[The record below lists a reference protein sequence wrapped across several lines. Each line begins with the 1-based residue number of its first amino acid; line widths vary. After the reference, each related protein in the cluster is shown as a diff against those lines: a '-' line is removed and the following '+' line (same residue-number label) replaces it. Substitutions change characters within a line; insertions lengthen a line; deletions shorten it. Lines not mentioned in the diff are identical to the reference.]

1 MTDKNN
7 EPNILLVEDDADLRH
22 LLQRNL
28 SMEGY
33 AITGVGSAI
42 ECYQSLA
49 ENEFDIAII
58 DIGLPDQ
65 SGLAVTEYL
74 REKTKLSIIILTAK
88 GSAEDRVTGYEK
100 GADLYLVK
108 PVNIRELTF
117 AIKNLYS
124 RMEEKHGS
132 TQKQLFE
139 SWVFDK
145 VNWTLKAPH
154 GTVHQLSSKEL
165 LFMNLL
171 LEKPGEQVSR
181 SSILEHLD
189 YSSDEYGNSA
199 LEALVLRV
207 RKKLTENSHH
217 TDPIK
222 TLRGIG
228 YLFSHPVVT
237 VTA

>member
-1 MTDKNN
+1 MTEQTHN
-7 EPNILLVEDDADLRH
+7 PNILLVEDDADLRH

-28 SMEGY
+28 SLEGFSV
-33 AITGVGSAI
+33 TGVGSAI
-42 ECYQSLA
+42 ECYQALA
-49 ENEFDIAII
+49 ESNFDIAIV

-74 REKTKLSIIILTAK
+74 REKTNLSIIIMTAK
-88 GSAEDRVTGYEK
+88 GSADDRVTGYEK

-108 PVNIRELTF
+108 PIDIRELTF
-117 AIKNLYS
+117 AIKNLFS
-124 RMEEKHGS
+124 RMEEKQS
-132 TQKQLFE
+132 TSKKQLSE
-139 SWVFDK
+139 SWVFDQ

-154 GTVHQLSSKEL
+154 GTAHQLSSKEL
-165 LFMNLL
+165 LFINMLL
-171 LEKPGEQVSR
+171 KKPGEQVHR
-181 SSILEHLD
+181 SDILDHLG

-199 LEALVLRV
+199 LEALVLRI

-217 TDPIK
+217 QDPIK

-237 VTA
+237 VSA